1 MHPDGHILQRGPPIP
16 AARIAAGC
24 YFLVLLGLLGLVVLL
39 GLLGLLGLV
48 VLLGLLVLPLE
59 LGDELLLPLV
69 DPPVLLPLEEPDLLK
84 YASHSVREIEPS
96 LFVST
101 AEKLGAMLLDEL
113 SLDDPPLEAL
123 PPLDMP
129 EELGELL
136 EEPVALGEELEPEEE
151 PFVDDPAAMDT
162 PAIAKSAA
170 AVAVPTI
177 FNIGMFLLRKD

>member
-1 MHPDGHILQRGPPIP
+1 MHPDGYILQRGPPVP
-16 AARIAAGC
+16 AARIGAGC
-24 YFLVLLGLLGLVVLL
+24 YFSV
-39 GLLGLLGLV
+39 LLGLLGLV

-69 DPPVLLPLEEPDLLK
+69 DPPVLLPPLEEPDLLK
-84 YASHSVREIEPS
+84 YASHSVREIDPS

-101 AEKLGAMLLDEL
+101 AEKFGVMLLDEL
-113 SLDDPPLEAL
+113 PLDPPLEAL
-123 PPLDMP
+123 PLPDMP
-129 EELGELL
+129 EELGEVL

-151 PFVDDPAAMDT
+151 PFVDEPAAMDT

-177 FNIGMFLLRKD
+177 FNIWMFLLRKD